1 MMRRVEGGNPRRK
14 GQTCEP
20 TARRMLSHVS
30 RLSQLCI
37 ALGSVEQ
44 MSPAGRKVESG
55 LLAWPVMRR
64 RSPRLAEIPGMDSI
78 MGPGGD
84 RVANWATLAIAPVL
98 SLASRQTFL
107 TRGLRTVQLMA
118 LVRQNTRVGALGRD
132 GSDHATIVVQLLL
145 TIAEHGGSKG
155 VVQTRI
161 GYALGLHGLFAYS
174 VSGVSKLA
182 SSSWRRGTAL
192 SDSLRTV
199 NYGHAQ
205 LFRFLES
212 HSILRLIAAWTVIA
226 AETLAATVLF
236 LPSRVR
242 RAYFLAMLTLHLG
255 IAYFMGLNRFFWA
268 FLAFH
273 PAIEFT
279 AQGFTAARQRRRK
292 R

>member
-1 MMRRVEGGNPRRK
+1 
-14 GQTCEP
+14 
-20 TARRMLSHVS
+20 MLSHVS

-37 ALGSVEQ
+37 ALGSLEQ

-55 LLAWPVMRR
+55 LLAWPVMRMK
-64 RSPRLAEIPGMDSI
+64 SPRIAEIPGMDSI

-84 RVANWATLAIAPVL
+84 RIANWAMLAIAPVL
-98 SLASRQTFL
+98 SFASRQTLL
-107 TRGLRTVQLMA
+107 TRGLRTVQLLA

-145 TIAEHGGSKG
+145 TIAEHVGTNA
-155 VVQTRI
+155 VVQRRI

-182 SSSWRRGTAL
+182 SSSWRRGAAL

-199 NYGHAQ
+199 NYGHAR
-205 LFRFLES
+205 FFKFLES
-212 HSILRLIAAWTVIA
+212 HSRLRLIAARAVIA
-226 AETLAATVLF
+226 GETLAVSILF
-236 LPSRVR
+236 LPPRVR
-242 RAYFLAMLTLHLG
+242 IAYLLALVTLHLG
-255 IAYFMGLNRFFWA
+255 IAYFMGLNRFLWA

-292 R
+292 